1 MNDTLIFLVLA
12 GLALIFKWLTRQA
25 SDDSEKPEPPSPNEQ
40 APPRPP
46 AQSEE
51 ERIRRFL
58 EALGAP
64 PGTRPPP
71 PVRPRRSVTPAS
83 PPAQR
88 PRTRRGWVQPL
99 PPLVTTPA
107 DLAPPPRGTPPLEPV
122 VVPPI
127 PAAPPPQIVTPSAP
141 LPMPRATAPLRAVP
155 PQSLGALLR
164 NRGSVRQAIILREVI
179 GPPRGLQALD
189 DLRSF

>member
-12 GLALIFKWLTRQA
+12 GLALIFKWLTRQV

-71 PVRPRRSVTPAS
+71 PVRQRGAVTPAT
-83 PPAQR
+83 PPAQK
-88 PRTRRGWVQPL
+88 PKTRRGWVQPL

-107 DLAPPPRGTPPLEPV
+107 DLAPPSRRTPLLEPV
-122 VVPPI
+122 VPPPI
-127 PAAPPPQIVTPSAP
+127 PAAPPPQIVAPSALP
-141 LPMPRATAPLRAVP
+141 PMPRATAPLRAVP

-164 NRGSVRQAIILREVI
+164 DRGSIRQAIILRELI